1 VHARCDDL
9 TESEVSREQP
19 AVLYGRQVDNCW
31 SSCSKAAERS
41 EAPRNASTTPGC
53 RQLELSPALT
63 PGYGSE
69 PASER
74 VIRLNSQ
81 VARAPRIIR
90 RRRDATSRRLATRR
104 RGSDDGAVTARGT
117 DRPTTTLELCKCG
130 DVMGPVAEML
140 SSPLLSAS
148 FKTRTQ
154 T

>member
-1 VHARCDDL
+1 MLFVVYFKCRGQYSIITPQIAWTLNAVHARCDDL

-90 RRRDATSRRLATRR
+90 RRRDATSRRVARLGIR
-104 RGSDDGAVTARGT
+104 STAW
-117 DRPTTTLELCKCG
+117 E
-130 DVMGPVAEML
+130 
-140 SSPLLSAS
+140 
-148 FKTRTQ
+148 
-154 T
+154 